1 MVIPIFKVSQP
12 YVKKPGYFFM
22 QWVHHKKS
30 PLTLRGMILWSRM
43 TTQLDSMV
51 DLSQLCMERSTM
63 LSSWVVIHELNPPFS
78 HQFSHEFLDKRL
90 PEGTS
95 STDSGNKTLHP
106 LRYLRNALPGCASCV
121 ILPPCHTGLSA
132 TRAAVLSF
140 YHRET
145 IGKAIGS
152 GMLMGC

>member
-78 HQFSHEFLDKRL
+78 HQFSHEFLVNVETR
-90 PEGTS
+90 PSTS
-95 STDSGNKTLHP
+95 SK
-106 LRYLRNALPGCASCV
+106 NAHSLASCCACRD
-121 ILPPCHTGLSA
+121 PNAMENTKSSPKN
-132 TRAAVLSF
+132 AASCGF
-140 YHRET
+140 F
-145 IGKAIGS
+145 
-152 GMLMGC
+152 